1 MRCPNCGTENQ
12 GGRTLC
18 TRCGTRLRVPTGGAT
33 GAPASDPASG
43 LMDRLRYD
51 LRRLAVAMAIV
62 VVVALLV
69 GNFLR

>member
-18 TRCGTRLRVPTGGAT
+18 IRCGTRLRAPAGGAA
-33 GAPASDPASG
+33 GAPAPDPASG

-62 VVVALLV
+62 IAVALLV

>member
-1 MRCPNCGTENQ
+1 MRCPNCGAENQ

-18 TRCGTRLRVPTGGAT
+18 VRCGTRLRAPARGVA
-33 GAPASDPASG
+33 GAPPSDPASG

-51 LRRLAVAMAIV
+51 LRRLVVAMAIV
-62 VVVALLV
+62 IAVALLV

>member
-1 MRCPNCGTENQ
+1 MRCPNCGAENQ

-18 TRCGTRLRVPTGGAT
+18 VRCGTRLRAPAGGA
-33 GAPASDPASG
+33 ASVPPADPATG

-51 LRRLAVAMAIV
+51 LRRLVVAMAIV
-62 VVVALLV
+62 IAVALLV